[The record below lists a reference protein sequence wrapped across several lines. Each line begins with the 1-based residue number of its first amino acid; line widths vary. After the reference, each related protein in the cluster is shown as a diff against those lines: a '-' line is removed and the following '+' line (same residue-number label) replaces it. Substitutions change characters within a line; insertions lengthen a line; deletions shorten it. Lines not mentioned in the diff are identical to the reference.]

1 MTYLNWYRRQ
11 AVEGALTLVVGL
23 TDSEAY
29 LSSTQTTGSMTNQA
43 TPLVTTLQNDIELS
57 SHNQCTVCTNF
68 NIIDEN
74 HWYVH
79 NEWITDNRFKLIKRT
94 NSLKYQINKII

>member
-1 MTYLNWYRRQ
+1 MTYLKWYRRQ

-43 TPLVTTLQNDIELS
+43 TPLVTTLQNDIDLS
-57 SHNQCTVCTNF
+57 SHNQCTCTVCTNF
-68 NIIDEN
+68 NIIDGN
-74 HWYVH
+74 HWYVQ
-79 NEWITDNRFKLIKRT
+79 NERDYR
-94 NSLKYQINKII
+94 